1 MFLPHHATPQ
11 FYCLW
16 IIGEFAPIESIQQ
29 LQLLIRFG
37 RICWLPPK
45 ILNPSQT
52 VAKCFVN
59 VWLLLHHPT
68 MFDYRM
74 HRNYF
79 LRGIF
84 EIMIFAYIKLNN
96 LIYGCGNKLVVNCQ
110 TRVQTNSRCLSQIQ
124 EVWTWVDTVI
134 AIVV

>member
-84 EIMIFAYIKLNN
+84 ENLIFAYIMLNN
-96 LIYGCGNKLVVNCQ
+96 LEKYLLCCLKSLFCKLLKINQWHHIKLHMKSIIC
-110 TRVQTNSRCLSQIQ
+110 
-124 EVWTWVDTVI
+124 
-134 AIVV
+134 

>member
-37 RICWLPPK
+37 LILWLPPK
-45 ILNPSQT
+45 NLNPSQT

-84 EIMIFAYIKLNN
+84 ENLIFAYIMLDN
-96 LIYGCGNKLVVNCQ
+96 LLLVCGNKLVVKHYSNIWLCHYF
-110 TRVQTNSRCLSQIQ
+110 TRLKS
-124 EVWTWVDTVI
+124 TVSFLQSL
-134 AIVV
+134 VCTYL